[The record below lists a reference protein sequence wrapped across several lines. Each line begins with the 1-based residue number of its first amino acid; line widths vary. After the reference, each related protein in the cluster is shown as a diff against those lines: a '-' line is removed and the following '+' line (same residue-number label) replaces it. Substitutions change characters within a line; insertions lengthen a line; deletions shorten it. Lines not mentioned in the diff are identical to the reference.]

1 MSPNL
6 ESASGASAIA
16 AQSDVTNAPVAEKK
30 HIGNSKNDVDG
41 EFDLKTEPDA
51 LNVDT
56 IEAATE
62 YSDAYFRKLLWKI
75 DLWLLPVMW
84 ICYGTQQADKTSLS
98 VQAVFGI
105 REDTGL
111 VGEQFNWLSTIFYLA
126 YLVCEG

>member
-1 MSPNL
+1 MSPDL
-6 ESASGASAIA
+6 EASSRSNAVA
-16 AQSDVTNAPVAEKK
+16 AQSPITNAPTTEKTSA
-30 HIGNSKNDVDG
+30 GDNKNDAEG
-41 EFDLKTEPDA
+41 EVDLKSEPNA
-51 LNVDT
+51 LNIDT